1 MRRHRRSIHN
11 QQSERPDWHR
21 DINLLAA
28 SRGVSMAGAEA
39 GHIALLAL
47 AWHLTGSAGQAS
59 LVLLAYV
66 VSRTVGAPVA
76 GWIGDHLDRR
86 LVIVASEL
94 AVALTLCAM
103 ATAQTMGQLLVVC
116 VLHGLAAMTC
126 GAALDAAVAGL
137 VPANDLSK
145 ANSTL
150 GMARTAGH
158 MLGPVLGGLLVAG
171 VGARSAFLLD
181 AASSVIAAVL
191 VLGIRGDVGGRG
203 SGASHAHDASHDR
216 SMLAGLR
223 VLASDPVLRLLAAAW
238 AMLCVCFAFVTAAE
252 LPLAVEFGTDEAGLG
267 AIVSAWCAGA
277 LLGSWLARRVH
288 VEQRG
293 VRVLAWN
300 AVACAVVFGAVA
312 IAPAFWCVL
321 ALMAVGGFSMS
332 LAEVVEMTIIQQ
344 RVEDGVRARVLAGYQ
359 GLMSL
364 VWGTHLALAGLF
376 VDAFSPQ
383 AAYAYGAVWCL
394 IGAIA
399 FAMLAR
405 LQGRM
410 LLAATLRVLRPRHAL
425 EAELASSALESELA
439 EGA

>member
-1 MRRHRRSIHN
+1 MRSHRRSIHN
-11 QQSERPDWHR
+11 HISPSPDAWQR
-21 DINLLAA
+21 DIRLLAA

-39 GHIALLAL
+39 GHIAQLAL

-86 LVIVASEL
+86 VVIIASEL
-94 AVALTLCAM
+94 AVAVTLCAM
-103 ATAQTMGQLLVVC
+103 ATAQTMTQLLLVC
-116 VLHGLAAMTC
+116 MLHGLAAMTC

-137 VPANDLSK
+137 VPANQLSK

-158 MLGPVLGGLLVAG
+158 MLGPVFGGLLVAG

-181 AASSVIAAVL
+181 AASSVIAAAL
-191 VLGIRGDVGGRG
+191 VLGIRGDVGGA
-203 SGASHAHDASHDR
+203 ASEQHRSSDTHDR

-223 VLASDPVLRLLAAAW
+223 VLAADPLLRLLMAGW

-252 LPLAVEFGTDEAGLG
+252 LPLAAAFGLDETGLG
-267 AIVSAWCAGA
+267 MIVSSWCAGA
-277 LLGSWLARRVH
+277 LLGSWTARRVR
-288 VEQRG
+288 VEDRG
-293 VRVLAWN
+293 ARVLALN
-300 AVACAVVFGAVA
+300 AIACAGVFGAVA
-312 IAPAFWCVL
+312 VVPSFWCVL
-321 ALMAVGGFSMS
+321 ALMAIGGFSMS
-332 LAEVVEMTIIQQ
+332 LAEVVETTLIQT
-344 RVEDGVRARVLAGYQ
+344 RVEDAVRARALAGYQ
-359 GLMSL
+359 GLMSA
-364 VWGTHLALAGLF
+364 VWGTNLALAGLF

-383 AAYAYGAVWCL
+383 AAYAYGAAWCL
-394 IGAIA
+394 VGAVA
-399 FAMLAR
+399 FAVLVRAQR
-405 LQGRM
+405 SQ

-425 EAELASSALESELA
+425 ESELA